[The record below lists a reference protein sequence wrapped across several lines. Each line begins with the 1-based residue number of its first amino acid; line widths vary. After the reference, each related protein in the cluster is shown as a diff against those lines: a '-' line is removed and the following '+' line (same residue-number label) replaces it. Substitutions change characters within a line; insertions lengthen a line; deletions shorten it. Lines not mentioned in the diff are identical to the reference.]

1 MALLLQ
7 LSAACFQRLF
17 PLFFLSGEA
26 ADFLFPA
33 KEGIF
38 LLPHGAAGHGAASI
52 DQLAVQGDN
61 AEPVAV
67 FLCHPSGIIQGFRN
81 QGPSQKGREEIP
93 VPVMAVYEIR
103 RNAADALFPGSLLFL
118 SAVGRRM
125 HGLQG
130 KEGGPP
136 KVPFFQPADNPA
148 CRFSGIRNNTGN
160 PVAQGHFRRCRI
172 GFRHLHQVP
181 QRAMNG
187 CAKEIP
193 AGHDIFDCH
202 GKIGIFLFCPV
213 QIIFPGSDGGKGR
226 LLLSLFIHKSKAPV
240 FLLFQKETILLS
252 CFFQI

>member
-7 LSAACFQRLF
+7 LSAACFQCLS

-33 KEGIF
+33 EEGIF
-38 LLPHGAAGHGAASI
+38 LLPHGAAGHGAAGI

-67 FLCHPSGIIQGFRN
+67 FLCYPSGIIQGFRN

-125 HGLQG
+125 HGLQR
-130 KEGGPP
+130 KEGGSSEMPLL
-136 KVPFFQPADNPA
+136 QPADNPA

-160 PVAQGHFRRCRI
+160 PAAQGHFRRCRI

-181 QRAMNG
+181 QRAVNG

-193 AGHDIFDCH
+193 AGHNIFDCH

-213 QIIFPGSDGGKGR
+213 QIIFS
-226 LLLSLFIHKSKAPV
+226 
-240 FLLFQKETILLS
+240 
-252 CFFQI
+252 